1 MLKKLQKKFISIAL
15 LALVA
20 IVAVQMLAVNAVN
33 VYQRDSEVRH
43 ILYLIAE
50 NGGVFP
56 NSYHDSNPLDAILN
70 PFGNVHITVETPYS
84 TRYFVVK
91 LENNLVSG
99 VSTEN
104 IKAVSDSRAIE
115 YASQVFREG
124 PGFGFIDNYRYYFA
138 EDSSS
143 GKGIMV
149 FINFEREREATF
161 KLASVSLIVGA
172 ACIFL
177 LLFPVYLLSK
187 NAIKP
192 IEQSIQKQKQFITDA
207 GHELK
212 TPIAI
217 ISADTEVLEMCEGS
231 NEWLTSIKNQ
241 TVRLDG
247 LVKNL
252 VTLSK
257 LNESDPREKTAPF
270 NLSNAALETVQSFE
284 TLAMTKGVTFE
295 NRIVPNIIYTGNE
308 DEIRQLVSILSDNAV
323 KYCVTG
329 GRITLDVFKSGKS
342 VVISMYNDCENIDR
356 DKLDRLFDR
365 FYRADSSRARETGGY
380 GIGLS
385 IAQVIV
391 QRHKGKITAASSDQK
406 SILIKVIL

>member
-1 MLKKLQKKFISIAL
+1 MLKKLQRKFITI
-15 LALVA
+15 ALVA
-20 IVAVQMLAVNAVN
+20 LVTIVAIQMFAVNAVN
-33 VYQRDSEVRH
+33 IYQRDSEIRH
-43 ILYLIAE
+43 ILYIIAE

-56 NSYHDSNPLDAILN
+56 NSYHDSSYIDAILN

-91 LENNLVSG
+91 LNNNVVSE

-104 IKAVSDSRAIE
+104 IKSVSDSDAVE
-115 YASQVFREG
+115 YASRVYKEG
-124 PGFGFIDNYRYYFA
+124 RGFGFIDNYRYYFTDDI
-138 EDSSS
+138 ES

-149 FINFEREREATF
+149 FINFERERESTF
-161 KLASVSLIVGA
+161 KLASVSLLVGA
-172 ACIFL
+172 ACIIL
-177 LLFPVYLLSK
+177 LLFPVYRLSK

-217 ISADTEVLEMCEGS
+217 ISADTEVLEMCSGE

-241 TVRLDG
+241 TVRLGG

-257 LNESDPREKTAPF
+257 LNEGDKKIKSAPF
-270 NLSNAALETVQSFE
+270 NLSTAVEETVQSFE
-284 TLAMTKGVTFE
+284 TLAITSEVKFE
-295 NRIVPNIIYTGNE
+295 YHIAPNIIYTGNE

-323 KYCVTG
+323 KYCLKG
-329 GRITLDVFKSGKS
+329 GKIVLDVYKNGKS
-342 VVISMYNDCENIDR
+342 VVISMYNDCEYIDR
-356 DKLDRLFDR
+356 QKTDRLFDR

-385 IAQVIV
+385 IAQVITE
-391 QRHKGKITAASSDQK
+391 RHKGKITASSSDSK
-406 SILIKVIL
+406 SIVIKVVL